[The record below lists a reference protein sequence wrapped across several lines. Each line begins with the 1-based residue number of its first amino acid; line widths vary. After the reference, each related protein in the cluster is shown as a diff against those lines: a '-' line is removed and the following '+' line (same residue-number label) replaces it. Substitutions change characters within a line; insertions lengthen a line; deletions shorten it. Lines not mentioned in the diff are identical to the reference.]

1 MGVHAMTAE
10 TSANQNTEIT
20 QAPSALPAENT
31 AEPTPTA
38 PVPKKPAR
46 KRVRKPKP
54 VATETQEQ
62 AAADTPS
69 QAPAVTTEAAEIPA
83 KPAPKK
89 RVRKS
94 KKAAKPAETAAKI
107 DIQETADSDA
117 PAAEPAPVKKAATTR
132 KAKPRAKKA
141 VKAKVAV
148 KPLVAQP
155 VIARPIGK
163 VAVAVTARAT
173 DTVIRKRPKKV
184 AYHVDDVTGRPIL
197 PEGYKPAANEEYMN
211 ALHQEYFRQRLQQWR
226 ADLVE
231 ESRLTIENLRDE
243 VRDIG
248 DEAERATRETEN
260 SLELRT
266 RDRYR
271 KLIAKIDSTL
281 KRLDEGDYGYCV
293 DTGEE
298 IGLGRLEV
306 RLTAERTVDAQERW
320 EHLQKQHG
328 E

>member
-1 MGVHAMTAE
+1 MTAE
-10 TSANQNTEIT
+10 TSANQSTETT
-20 QAPSALPAENT
+20 QALTASPAENNT
-31 AEPTPTA
+31 AESNA
-38 PVPKKPAR
+38 PVPKKPTR
-46 KRVRKPKP
+46 KRVRKPK
-54 VATETQEQ
+54 VAVSETSATTDSQPATQ
-62 AAADTPS
+62 ASA
-69 QAPAVTTEAAEIPA
+69 EAGETDA

-89 RVRKS
+89 RVRR
-94 KKAAKPAETAAKI
+94 KKVVAPVETQAPTETAAP
-107 DIQETADSDA
+107 DA
-117 PAAEPAPVKKAATTR
+117 PSAPAPAKKTISR
-132 KAKPRAKKA
+132 KAKPRAKRA
-141 VKAKVAV
+141 VKAKIAV

-163 VAVAVTARAT
+163 VAVAVTARAA
-173 DTVIRKRPKKV
+173 DPAVRKRAKKV
-184 AYHVDDVTGRPIL
+184 AYHVDEVTGRPIL

-211 ALHQEYFRQRLQQWR
+211 PLHQEYFRQRLQQWR

>member
-1 MGVHAMTAE
+1 MTAE
-10 TSANQNTEIT
+10 TSANQSTETT
-20 QAPSALPAENT
+20 QVLSASPVENT
-31 AEPTPTA
+31 AESSV
-38 PVPKKPAR
+38 PVPKKPVR
-46 KRVRKPKP
+46 KRVKKTAATTAAATADTESVPAP
-54 VATETQEQ
+54 ATEAGE
-62 AAADTPS
+62 
-69 QAPAVTTEAAEIPA
+69 TEA

-89 RVRKS
+89 RRART
-94 KKAAKPAETAAKI
+94 KKAAAPTEGEAQTQVEATQTDTSAAPT
-107 DIQETADSDA
+107 EAA
-117 PAAEPAPVKKAATTR
+117 PAKKKAATIR
-132 KAKPRAKKA
+132 KAKPRAKRA
-141 VKAKVAV
+141 VKSKIAV

-163 VAVAVTARAT
+163 VAVAVTARAVAPAT
-173 DTVIRKRPKKV
+173 RRRAKKV
-184 AYHVDDVTGRPIL
+184 DYQIDEVTGHPIL
-197 PEGYKPAANEEYMN
+197 PQGYKPGADEEYMN
-211 ALHQEYFRQRLQQWR
+211 PLHQEYFRQRLQQWR
-226 ADLVE
+226 VDLVE

>member
-1 MGVHAMTAE
+1 VTAE
-10 TSANQNTEIT
+10 ISANQSTEIT
-20 QAPSALPAENT
+20 QALTASPAENT
-31 AEPTPTA
+31 AEPNA
-38 PVPKKPAR
+38 PAPKKPTR
-46 KRVRKPKP
+46 KRVRKPKI
-54 VATETQEQ
+54 AASET
-62 AAADTPS
+62 A
-69 QAPAVTTEAAEIPA
+69 APAEAVDSQPVTEPVTQSSEAEA

-89 RVRKS
+89 RRVRA
-94 KKAAKPAETAAKI
+94 KKAVAPTDAENQGQT
-107 DIQETADSDA
+107 QTADSSTPDTA
-117 PAAEPAPVKKAATTR
+117 PAKKPAATR
-132 KAKPRAKKA
+132 KAKPRPKRA
-141 VKAKVAV
+141 VKSKIAV

-163 VAVAVTARAT
+163 VAVAVTARAV
-173 DTVIRKRPKKV
+173 DPAVRRRPKKV
-184 AYHVDDVTGRPIL
+184 AYHVDEVTGRPIL

-211 ALHQEYFRQRLQQWR
+211 PLHQEYFRQRLQQWR

-231 ESRLTIENLRDE
+231 ESRMTIENLRDE